1 MLRDIFDAWAATA
14 WFLNNR
20 RRRLGHQHRME
31 EERAPPRSSL
41 FVVRRPN
48 SDDGRP
54 SVRRF
59 SMSTSVSTIVKLQQ
73 QQHWSSRHLLY
84 CFLASIRWFQQV
96 KSEVCCQQQWQ
107 QQALESPWP
116 TSEVLSTA
124 LNEAAAYFTTAA
136 ALSEESFGKC
146 HSPYF
151 ATLHRSGV
159 IYLLYEDKMG
169 TQITFGFET
178 LRETLVWLC
187 GSISLLLGQ

>member
-59 SMSTSVSTIVKLQQ
+59 SMSTSVSTIVKLQ

-159 IYLLYEDKMG
+159 IYLLSENKMS
-169 TQITFGFET
+169 TQIKFGFET